1 MPYYRK
7 IIALDLNV
15 PVAVEA
21 DNVEE
26 AKEMIESINL
36 DGKTIKIEAKNI
48 VEKYPLPEDIPD
60 EISKELYERTKVK
73 IKKK

>member
-7 IIALDLNV
+7 IIALDLYI

-48 VEKYPLPEDIPD
+48 VEKYPLPEDISD